1 MQTSDSTIFPHE
13 KHHEYLLPPRLH
25 PHRTDGGHHHH
36 RHPHRHPAAGH
47 RRGFTSGEKAQART
61 EIMGLEGALRK
72 FYDDYN
78 KFPPGTGEPRQEAT
92 ESLAR
97 LLSGVN
103 EGGNNPREKMYME
116 FKPSSIANGK
126 FVDPWGK
133 PYLVATDTNLDGE
146 TRADPSKP
154 GVRRRVLVW
163 SGGPDGLDSGSGNE
177 SKDNVA
183 SW

>member
-1 MQTSDSTIFPHE
+1 MNTPSRRAFTLIELMVVITIIGILVAI
-13 KHHEYLLPPRLH
+13 LLPVI
-25 PHRTDGGHHHH
+25 G
-36 RHPHRHPAAGH
+36 AV
-47 RRGFTSGEKAQART
+47 FTSGEKAQART
-61 EIMGLEGALRK
+61 EVMGLEAALRK

-103 EGGNNPREKMYME
+103 EAGNNPREKIYME

-133 PYLVATDTNLDGE
+133 PYLVSTDTNLDGANG
-146 TRADPSKP
+146 T
-154 GVRRRVLVW
+154 GQVRRRVLVW
-163 SGGPDGLDSGSGNE
+163 SSGPDGLESGSSGE
-177 SKDNVA
+177 AKDNVA